1 MTHRFVVIGIVLQTI
16 AIAFFIA
23 TLVSLYN
30 TAKALEV
37 DSTILAAQSLLSVM
51 KWGAIS
57 VGAHFAGATL
67 MWVHR
72 YKNVQASYEMES
84 LPLA

>member
-1 MTHRFVVIGIVLQTI
+1 MTQRFVVIGIVLQTI
-16 AIAFFIA
+16 AIVFFLA

-30 TAKALEV
+30 TAQALEF
-37 DSTILAAQSLLSVM
+37 DATIMASQSLLSVM

-57 VGAHFAGATL
+57 VGAHLGGATM

-72 YKNVQASYEMES
+72 YKSVHASYEMES
-84 LPLA
+84 LPLD